1 MKTLQEIGE
10 HAAIAALTANLKAV
24 GDDCAVLPMSEKHD
38 MVLTSDPLIHNV
50 HFTAEATPEQIANK
64 AAGRVL
70 SDFAAMGAEP
80 QYLLINV
87 VAPPEQKFQTLEK
100 IYAEFS
106 NLWKK
111 YGVEIVGGD
120 LAQGPVLELHVFGV
134 GRVPKATALLRSGA
148 KPGDLIYVTGPL
160 GGAQT
165 SGKHLTFEP
174 RLEWG
179 KQLRESGVVTS
190 MMDISDGLAT
200 DLRHILKASGVGAEL
215 DSKKVP
221 TFAKA
226 TAGRPKVACPACPE
240 QSRREGARRAGQTR
254 LNVQRNRSPYQKQ
267 FAQPHSPQANGYK
280 TCSRRP
286 VGDFFAGSLDAFA
299 LTRRGA
305 LEEALYDGEDFE
317 LLFTAP
323 PDVVF
328 QGLEKKFPTLGKVTA
343 NSGELLLDGVPL
355 DGKAY
360 EHFKS

>member
-24 GDDCAVLPMSEKHD
+24 GDDCAVLPQPGSETD
-38 MVLTSDPLIHNV
+38 LVLTSDPLIENV
-50 HFTAEATPEQIANK
+50 HFTAEASPEQIANK

-87 VAPPEQKFQTLEK
+87 VAPPEQPFQTLEK

-134 GRVPKATALLRSGA
+134 GRVPKGTALLRSGA
-148 KPGDLIYVTGPL
+148 KCGDLIYVTGPL

-215 DSKKVP
+215 DSEKVP
-221 TFAKA
+221 TFGEIK
-226 TAGRPKVACPACPE
+226 
-240 QSRREGARRAGQTR
+240 
-254 LNVQRNRSPYQKQ
+254 N
-267 FAQPHSPQANGYK
+267 
-280 TCSRRP
+280 
-286 VGDFFAGSLDAFA
+286 A
-299 LTRRGA
+299 LF
-305 LEEALYDGEDFE
+305 DGEDFE

-323 PDVVF
+323 PDAVF
-328 QGLEKKFPTLGKVTA
+328 QPLEKSGQIFPSIGKVTA
-343 NSGELLLDGVPL
+343 NAGELLLDGEPL
-355 DGKAY
+355 AGKAF
-360 EHFKS
+360 EHFMSLNGSR

>member
-1 MKTLQEIGE
+1 MKTLKDIGE
-10 HAAIAALTANLKAV
+10 HNAIAALTANLKAV
-24 GDDCAVLPMSEKHD
+24 GDDCAVLPMDEAYD
-38 MVLTSDPLIHNV
+38 MVLTSDPLIQNV

-100 IYAEFS
+100 IYEGISTVRKRFDVD
-106 NLWKK
+106 L
-111 YGVEIVGGD
+111 VGGD
-120 LAQGPVLELHVFGV
+120 LAQGPALELHVFGV
-134 GRVPKATALLRSGA
+134 GRVPKGTALLRSGA

-160 GGAQT
+160 GGAQK

-200 DLRHILKASGVGAEL
+200 DLRHILKASGVGAEI
-215 DSKKVP
+215 DSSKVP
-221 TFAKA
+221 RIGT
-226 TAGRPKVACPACPE
+226 
-240 QSRREGARRAGQTR
+240 
-254 LNVQRNRSPYQKQ
+254 
-267 FAQPHSPQANGYK
+267 
-280 TCSRRP
+280 
-286 VGDFFAGSLDAFA
+286 
-299 LTRRGA
+299 
-305 LEEALYDGEDFE
+305 LEEALTDGEDFE

-323 PDVVF
+323 PNADF
-328 QGLEKKFPTLGKVTA
+328 QGLEKKFPIIGNVTV
-343 NSGELLLDGVPL
+343 NSNELLLDGEPL
-355 DGKAY
+355 AGKAF

>member
-1 MKTLQEIGE
+1 MKTLQQIGE

-24 GDDCAVLPMSEKHD
+24 GDDCAVLPMSETHD
-38 MVLTSDPLIHNV
+38 MVLTSDPLIGNV
-50 HFTAEATPEQIANK
+50 HFTDDATPEQIANK

-106 NLWKK
+106 NLWKT

-120 LAQGPVLELHVFGV
+120 LAQGPALELHVFGV
-134 GRVPKATALLRSGA
+134 GRVPKGTALLRSGA
-148 KPGDLIYVTGPL
+148 KPGDHIYVTGPL

-165 SGKHLTFEP
+165 SGKHLDFTP

-179 KQLRESGVVTS
+179 SALRESGVVTS

-200 DLRHILKASGVGAEL
+200 DLRHILKASNVGAEI
-215 DSKKVP
+215 DSSKVP
-221 TFAKA
+221 
-226 TAGRPKVACPACPE
+226 RSACPACPE
-240 QSRREGARRAGQTR
+240 QSRREG
-254 LNVQRNRSPYQKQ
+254 
-267 FAQPHSPQANGYK
+267 
-280 TCSRRP
+280 
-286 VGDFFAGSLDAFA
+286 
-299 LTRRGA
+299 TRRGT

-323 PDVVF
+323 EGAELPDL
-328 QGLEKKFPTLGKVTA
+328 GKEKKVAIQWLGKVTA
-343 NSGELLLDGVPL
+343 NSNELLLDGVPL
-355 DGKAY
+355 EGKAF